1 MKNKLFRTLL
11 VIAGIG
17 IGTKLILEKK
27 ELCSK
32 LISPAKKTIKDI
44 TNKLYFR
51 KRKVRTSFY
60 SWKRFF
66 KEKPVSIVILT
77 LMVISLLGSDFINQY
92 SYLFRTSLIGFK
104 PTVFTGTIMPI
115 EKVPNW
121 VILTDDERKMAY
133 DLLPEEKLMP
143 LPEYDPKAFKAG
155 KTWTPNNENER
166 NTYITYPV
174 PNLGNYSLDGSENSG
189 SHTGID
195 IKVPV
200 GTPVRSIANGT
211 VYKVASLQTGFG
223 KHIVVAH
230 INIPDP
236 ANEGKKITIFSAYA
250 HLSSIAVKKGQEVKK
265 GEVIGK
271 SGDSGM
277 TTAYHLHFQ
286 IDQADAPFHPYWPFN
301 WSDVE
306 SAGLNSYFEAVRQ
319 GVGKDKAEKYTIHP
333 NNFVAHFKNYINP
346 NYLVASTLENVVADI
361 ETEEIVKE
369 ELPKP
374 VPVETIKSVTQEIP
388 NSSFSTEDPNINEI
402 KTPRVTW
409 KKNDLV
415 FETDGTFVPGQE
427 KLVEVFINE
436 DKLVALAGIEIS
448 STLRHLADVEPKKL
462 TKDNFENGVA
472 KLKVNTDSNISF
484 KLIAYGDFGEVK
496 SPSLKAQV
504 FKDVATGDSHA
515 QAIQYLKDEG
525 VINGYPDG
533 TFRPEGTINRA
544 EALKII
550 LIANKIPLEKLS
562 TQFPDVPSEAWFSD
576 YVVTAVKRGIV
587 KGYSDGSFRPE
598 NNISRAEFLKIAILT
613 AELITEEELTRDP
626 YPDVRQK
633 DWFAPYFDLAKKT
646 NLLSTKSGGYIR
658 PAEPITRGET
668 ASVIEKLA
676 TLRQK

>member
-1 MKNKLFRTLL
+1 MKNKLFKTLL

-17 IGTKLILEKK
+17 MGTKLLLEKK

-32 LISPAKKTIKDI
+32 LISPTKETIKEL
-44 TNKLYFR
+44 TNKLSFR
-51 KRKVRTSFY
+51 KRKVRTNFY
-60 SWKRFF
+60 SWKRFL
-66 KEKPVSIVILT
+66 KEKPVSILILA
-77 LMVISLLGSDFINQY
+77 LMVTSLFGSDFINQY
-92 SYLFRTSLIGFK
+92 SYLFRTSLIGLK

-121 VILTDDERKMAY
+121 VTLTDDERKMAY
-133 DLLPEEKLMP
+133 DLIPENKLIP
-143 LPEYDPKAFKAG
+143 LPEYNVNDFKAG
-155 KTWTPNNENER
+155 KTWAPNNERER
-166 NTYITYPV
+166 NAYITYPV

-189 SHTGID
+189 SHTGLD

-200 GTPVRSIANGT
+200 GTPVLSIANGM
-211 VYKVASLQTGFG
+211 VYKIASLQTGFG
-223 KHIVVAH
+223 KHIVIAH
-230 INIPDP
+230 VNIPDP
-236 ANEGKKITIFSAYA
+236 ENEGKKTTIFSAYA
-250 HLSSIAVKKGQEVKK
+250 HLSSIIVKEGQDVKK
-265 GEVIGK
+265 GEIIGK

-301 WSDVE
+301 WSDVK

-333 NNFVAHFKNYINP
+333 NNFVAHFENYINP
-346 NYLVASTLENVVADI
+346 NYLVASALENVVADI
-361 ETEEIVKE
+361 ETEEVVKE
-369 ELPKP
+369 KL
-374 VPVETIKSVTQEIP
+374 VPVEPIKPVIQEIP
-388 NSSFSTEDPNINEI
+388 NSSFSTEDSNLNEI

-409 KKNDLV
+409 KKNDLF
-415 FETDGTFVPGQE
+415 FETDGTFVPGQDNF
-427 KLVEVFINE
+427 VEVFINE

-472 KLKVNTDSNISF
+472 KLKVNTDSNRSF

-496 SPSLKAQV
+496 SSSLKAQV

-515 QAIQYLKDEG
+515 QAIQYLKDQG

-550 LIANKIPLEKLS
+550 LIANKIPLEKIP
-562 TQFPDVPSEAWFSD
+562 TQFPDVPKESWFLD

-587 KGYSDGSFRPE
+587 KGYSDGAFRPG

-613 AELITEEELTRDP
+613 AELKITEELTRDP
-626 YPDVRQK
+626 YPDVHK
-633 DWFAPYFDLAKKT
+633 EDWFAPYFDLAKKT

-668 ASVIEKLA
+668 ASVIKKLD